1 MHFQLLIFWTRLMG
15 RHLTKATD
23 EVRETTFLF
32 QRLSLTIQRFNAVAF
47 TGSFVDRMPEMEE
60 G

>member
-1 MHFQLLIFWTRLMG
+1 MG

-32 QRLSLTIQRFNAVAF
+32 QRISLTIQRFNAVAF
-47 TGSFVDRMPEMEE
+47 AGSFVDSMPEMEE